1 MAWPQCLKIKQLET
15 YQTALAISLILVGQ
29 KFSIMST
36 HRANDGLEVS
46 LKQRKNQSSSSPAW
60 IRSLLCSWDLSTRLS
75 SFDSEGNVD
84 HE

>member
-1 MAWPQCLKIKQLET
+1 MQEVWLESERPTAKQLET

-46 LKQRKNQSSSSPAW
+46 LKQRKNQSSCSPA
-60 IRSLLCSWDLSTRLS
+60 
-75 SFDSEGNVD
+75 
-84 HE
+84 